1 MSFTRSYIDGTRG
14 LQEPAEAFFFSM
26 CLFESSVAGHS
37 CFEPWFDLEHSYH
50 CLLYTKW
57 LLKLCLC
64 FYSPLQRQQHHNH
77 HHHQQ
82 QQDHTPELPVLR
94 TVYTY
99 DTYVRNRTLYA
110 CVQLLYSSSRT
121 SVYLNPALEDAHP
134 SALYR
139 EHSLIAA
146 LCGES
151 QHIRSI
157 STSLLKMPV
166 SVLCHEHSSI
176 FLSTSG
182 AFTWPRTKQPGCC
195 CSFTARACVLE
206 IHNEQQTVRPAHSAL
221 RPQSLTKL
229 SRHLQTQ
236 QSQNIYLNTALE
248 GPLLQWSGLARHE
261 AGWSHVEVDAPWS
274 HVVLLCA
281 VSFNVTIHDEIVVY
295 TIPKCVHICILV
307 LVVRTGIE
315 WWFTTKKQKSWLY
328 FSHV

>member
-157 STSLLKMPV
+157 STSLLKMCPSRCFVTSTRRFSCRPLEPSHDPEQSNRAAAVHLLRGLVYSRSTMNSKPFGQPIRRCAHRV
-166 SVLCHEHSSI
+166 SLNFPATCRHSSHKTYI
-176 FLSTSG
+176 ST
-182 AFTWPRTKQPGCC
+182 
-195 CSFTARACVLE
+195 
-206 IHNEQQTVRPAHSAL
+206 
-221 RPQSLTKL
+221 
-229 SRHLQTQ
+229 
-236 QSQNIYLNTALE
+236 
-248 GPLLQWSGLARHE
+248 PLLKVPFFSDLALP
-261 AGWSHVEVDAPWS
+261 D
-274 HVVLLCA
+274 
-281 VSFNVTIHDEIVVY
+281 
-295 TIPKCVHICILV
+295 
-307 LVVRTGIE
+307 
-315 WWFTTKKQKSWLY
+315 TKRVGHMSR
-328 FSHV
+328 SMPHGHM